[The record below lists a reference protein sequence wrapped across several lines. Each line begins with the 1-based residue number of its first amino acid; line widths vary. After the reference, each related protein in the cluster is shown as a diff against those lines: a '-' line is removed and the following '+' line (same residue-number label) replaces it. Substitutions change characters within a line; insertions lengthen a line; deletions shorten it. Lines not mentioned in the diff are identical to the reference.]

1 MKFFFYALLSFAISV
16 CSIAQSCL
24 TLHDPWTVAR
34 QGRLSLGF
42 SRQEYWSGLPFPPP
56 GDLPDPGIE
65 PRYPPL
71 QADALTSEP
80 PGKLFFSY
88 LHGCVI

>member
-56 GDLPDPGIE
+56 GDLFDPGIE
-65 PRYPPL
+65 CMSPAFSGGFFTIEPR
-71 QADALTSEP
+71 
-80 PGKLFFSY
+80 GKLV
-88 LHGCVI
+88 VI